1 MAQKVMNTDANERAK
16 PYLECGK
23 ASHEITAAA
32 PSSYAE
38 QCKIFTVRSIAGWA
52 TVLLLICQF
61 ILEHKKTTTNTE
73 KCVPLFL
80 RRGDAARDRL
90 LEQ

>member
-1 MAQKVMNTDANERAK
+1 MAQKVINTDANERAK

-38 QCKIFTVRSIAGWA
+38 QCKILTVRSIAGWA
-52 TVLLLICQF
+52 TVLLICQF

-73 KCVPLFL
+73 KCIPLFL
-80 RRGDAARDRL
+80 RKGETAGDRL